1 MVEMV
6 VWKRNDCLEN
16 ELHMLVFKVGEGRGE
31 GGDDV
36 VLKWS
41 NRPRK
46 RAYAA
51 RFRDR

>member
-1 MVEMV
+1 
-6 VWKRNDCLEN
+6 
-16 ELHMLVFKVGEGRGE
+16 MLVFKVGEGGGE
-31 GGDDV
+31 DGDDV

-46 RAYAA
+46 RAYVA